1 MVEQIGY
8 RRAFDERLGAID
20 GQVARMFGLVAEA
33 VAAATGA
40 LLRGDREAAQ
50 AVADQDAAVDRLERE
65 IEELAQRELLSQS
78 PMARDLRFLLS
89 VVRITPELE
98 RSGDLATHIAN
109 RALDDLAGRLPEPV
123 RAALEEMGAL
133 CTRMWEA
140 AGAAWRERDAGA
152 AARID
157 REDDRIDELHD
168 RLVVDLCQGGGA
180 LDDALQATL
189 VARFF
194 ERLGDHA
201 VHVSERIAYLA
212 GV

>member
-1 MVEQIGY
+1 
-8 RRAFDERLGAID
+8 
-20 GQVARMFGLVAEA
+20 
-33 VAAATGA
+33 
-40 LLRGDREAAQ
+40 
-50 AVADQDAAVDRLERE
+50 AVADDDAAIDRLEHE

-78 PMARDLRFLLS
+78 PMALDLRFLLS

-109 RALDDLAGRLPEPV
+109 RAVDDLAGRLPDPV
-123 RAALEEMGAL
+123 RAALSEMGAL
-133 CTRMWEA
+133 CTRMWAA
-140 AGAAWRERDAGA
+140 AGEAWAQRDAGA
-152 AARID
+152 AERID
-157 REDDRIDELHD
+157 RDDDRIDELHD
-168 RLVVDLCQGGGA
+168 QLVVDLCQGGGA

-201 VHVSERIAYLA
+201 VHITERIAYLA